1 MATPL
6 WHLMEGEYEAK
17 WKPMNRFLREHSN
30 DRKDEVDALHFR
42 AYANAH
48 QKVPQEYGHVRSDH
62 VVIPDTPPFNII
74 LCPCF
79 TAATL
84 FKVNENGFLQHVH
97 GITSNVVF
105 RHKQNKAGRI
115 IQVHIGS
122 SSDRWLSACI
132 CGAHTDMKPFAARG
146 GGAWSCVG
154 NVSANDKHW

>member
-1 MATPL
+1 MLSSVKSDPFCGVWREAVAISDFGAFHFLPPPPGFPRKRGAPL
-6 WHLMEGEYEAK
+6 L
-17 WKPMNRFLREHSN
+17 
-30 DRKDEVDALHFR
+30 
-42 AYANAH
+42 
-48 QKVPQEYGHVRSDH
+48 Q
-62 VVIPDTPPFNII
+62 T
-74 LCPCF
+74 
-79 TAATL
+79 
-84 FKVNENGFLQHVH
+84 LQHVH